1 MKTSMKNPLF
11 VDKVEGKMAITCDSD
26 CVSKYKFTY
35 ILVFAHTYVLLYC
48 QAHTYVLLYCQTL
61 HYHQALFGYQKN
73 LLFPCLCNK
82 IYRMEDRSEI

>member
-48 QAHTYVLLYCQTL
+48 QTL